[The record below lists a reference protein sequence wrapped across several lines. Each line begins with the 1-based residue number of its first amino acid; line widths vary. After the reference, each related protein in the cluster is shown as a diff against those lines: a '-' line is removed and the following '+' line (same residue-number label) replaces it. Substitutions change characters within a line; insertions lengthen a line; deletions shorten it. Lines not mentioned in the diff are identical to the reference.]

1 MEAVFADHKHIRLFA
16 FCVPEGWQSA
26 LYNLET
32 HEWMD
37 RGEWTFKTSKEAK
50 ANAISRAKII
60 FPDNDWLAL
69 DWR

>member
-1 MEAVFADHKHIRLFA
+1 MEAVFADHKHIRRSLLVFQRA
-16 FCVPEGWQSA
+16 GNP
-26 LYNLET
+26 LDNLDT